1 LLSGE
6 AGWIV
11 HSKSQKEIRTMLV
24 PKPDIK
30 PKVMIA
36 VVFGICLTI
45 VACSVDVRK
54 GDRDEDKNV
63 DIKTPVGDLHVGKD
77 VDARETGLAVYPG
90 ARKKD
95 KKEDGEENA
104 ANLNIATSLFGVK
117 VVALEYVSDDPPG
130 KVAEFYKDQ
139 LRKKFGKVLEC
150 RTAKHGAEFDDLDI
164 GNDDDDKHSDK
175 HSNELKC
182 EESHG
187 DNIELKVGTKD
198 NQHIVAIEPKDKGTD
213 FALVFV
219 QTRGKQGS
227 I

>member
-1 LLSGE
+1 
-6 AGWIV
+6 
-11 HSKSQKEIRTMLV
+11 MLV
-24 PKPDIK
+24 PKLLDVK
-30 PKVMIA
+30 ATGMIVLGCA
-36 VVFGICLTI
+36 LCLT
-45 VACSVDVRK
+45 VLACSVNVRK
-54 GDRDEDKNV
+54 GAQDEDKNV

-77 VDARETGLAVYPG
+77 VDARDTGLAVYPG

-95 KKEDGEENA
+95 KKDDGEENG
-104 ANLNIATSLFGVK
+104 ANVNIATSLFGLK

-139 LRKKFGKVLEC
+139 LRKKFGKVVEC
-150 RTAKHGAEFDDLDI
+150 RTEKRGDEFGDLNFGKDE
-164 GNDDDDKHSDK
+164 DDKQ
-175 HSNELKC
+175 SNELKC

-187 DNIELKVGTKD
+187 NNIELKVGTKD

-213 FALVFV
+213 FALVYV

>member
-1 LLSGE
+1 M
-6 AGWIV
+6 
-11 HSKSQKEIRTMLV
+11 KV
-24 PKPDIK
+24 PKRVDIR
-30 PKVMIA
+30 PKLMIA
-36 VVFGICLTI
+36 VVFAICLT
-45 VACSVDVRK
+45 VLACSVNVKK
-54 GDRDEDKNV
+54 GDQDEDKNV

-77 VDARETGLAVYPG
+77 VDARDTGLTVYPG

-95 KKEDGEENA
+95 KKDDGEENG
-104 ANLNIATSLFGVK
+104 ANVNIATSLFGVK
-117 VVALEYVSDDPPG
+117 VAALEYVSDDPPS

-150 RTAKHGAEFDDLDI
+150 HTAKSGGDEFGDLNFGKDE
-164 GNDDDDKHSDK
+164 DDK

-198 NQHIVAIEPKDKGTD
+198 NQHIVAIQPKDKGTD
-213 FALVFV
+213 FALVYV

>member
-1 LLSGE
+1 
-6 AGWIV
+6 
-11 HSKSQKEIRTMLV
+11 MLV

-30 PKVMIA
+30 DKLMIA

-77 VDARETGLAVYPG
+77 VDARDTGLAVYPG

-104 ANLNIATSLFGVK
+104 ANLNIATSLFGFK

-150 RTAKHGAEFDDLDI
+150 HSAKRGDEFGDLNMGKDE
-164 GNDDDDKHSDK
+164 DDK

-182 EESHG
+182 GESHG

-213 FALVFV
+213 FALVYV